1 MSKTKRHFLLLTLVL
16 TLLAI
21 PTLVVFAKELGK
33 LTITGPGIK
42 GELTLNDPNFTLEKS
57 GFFEQAV
64 LSKPP
69 TGLDLEAGYSITA
82 HLNLDGKVVPFAQM
96 VYYPT
101 NEGQPGYVHY
111 TGRLNGDALQTV
123 DEWDIL
129 SRSADGA
136 LRDLMTANKVVVQS
150 ALVAASVKAE
160 PPAAEPAA
168 SAAEPVAV
176 PVTSPAPVQI
186 SYIVLGI
193 LAAIIL
199 AGTGLMIR
207 RRTVS
212 TPG

>member
-1 MSKTKRHFLLLTLVL
+1 MSKTKRHLLLLTLVL
-16 TLLAI
+16 ALLAI
-21 PTLVVFAKELGK
+21 PSLVVFAKELGK